1 MIKKHRLSGKEG
13 RLSVEYLIVH
23 FPRSRRVKVD
33 DEFNGRTDELIE
45 LEAGSHVVTLGPPDN
60 FSPDERRIILK
71 DTSELEPREI
81 DFEPDE

>member
-1 MIKKHRLSGKEG
+1 M
-13 RLSVEYLIVH
+13 EYLSVH

-60 FSPDERRIILK
+60 FTPYERRLVLK
-71 DTSELEPREI
+71 ETSELEPREI
-81 DFEPDE
+81 SFDLDE